1 MARDA
6 SKGRKS
12 KSATRQRSGALK
24 SPTYIKLAVTP
35 QLRSL
40 GQQLAG
46 GVGPP
51 AASVLLSV
59 DGNMTS
65 GDLYIVK
72 VDGIKVAMTND
83 HGTKTVAPGDHWL
96 TTDLVGEVG
105 STVAVT
111 AKVSGAQVA
120 ACTCTVVEGS
130 NPPRHAD
137 CADDFTV

>member
-1 MARDA
+1 MARDR
-6 SKGRKS
+6 RKS
-12 KSATRQRSGALK
+12 RNAKSATRPGSGAPK

-35 QLRSL
+35 QLRKL

-46 GVGPP
+46 GAGPP
-51 AASVLLSV
+51 AALTVL
-59 DGNMTS
+59 DIEGDMTS
-65 GDLYIVK
+65 GDLYVVK

-83 HGTKTVAPGDHWL
+83 HGTKAVAPGDHWL
-96 TTDLVGEVG
+96 TTDLVGDVG
-105 STVAVT
+105 STVSVT

-120 ACTCTVVEGS
+120 GCTCTVVEGS